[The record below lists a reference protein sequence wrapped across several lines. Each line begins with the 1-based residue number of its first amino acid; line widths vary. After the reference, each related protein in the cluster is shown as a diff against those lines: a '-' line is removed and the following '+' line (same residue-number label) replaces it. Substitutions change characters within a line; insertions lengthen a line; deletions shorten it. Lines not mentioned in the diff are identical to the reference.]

1 MASNTELVKSLY
13 AAFAK
18 GDVPAVLG
26 AMAPDVRWTE
36 AAGGPYGGVS
46 IGPKAVLENVFARL
60 GAEWDNFTAVPR
72 EFIADGD
79 TVVSLGDYSGTYKET
94 GKSFSAPFAHVW
106 KFKDALVVSFE
117 QFTDTAVH
125 LEPMQG

>member
-1 MASNTELVKSLY
+1 MATNTELAKSLY

-18 GDVPAVLG
+18 GDVPTVLG
-26 AMAPDVRWTE
+26 ALAPDVRWTE

-60 GAEWDNFTAVPR
+60 GADWDGFSAVPR
-72 EFIADGD
+72 EFVAEGD
-79 TVVSLGDYSGTYKET
+79 TVVSLGDYSATFKAT

-106 KFKDALVVSFE
+106 KFSDGRVVSFE

-125 LEPMQG
+125 LEPMQA